1 MRFAFL
7 PMEWALN
14 SITKHLITLIT
25 SMYLTMQFNIV
36 VYKTHSRVKTVD
48 LPDLRTLHNFLCEVI
63 QTPQSNVESFDL
75 YV

>member
-1 MRFAFL
+1 
-7 PMEWALN
+7 
-14 SITKHLITLIT
+14 
-25 SMYLTMQFNIV
+25 MYLTMQFNIV